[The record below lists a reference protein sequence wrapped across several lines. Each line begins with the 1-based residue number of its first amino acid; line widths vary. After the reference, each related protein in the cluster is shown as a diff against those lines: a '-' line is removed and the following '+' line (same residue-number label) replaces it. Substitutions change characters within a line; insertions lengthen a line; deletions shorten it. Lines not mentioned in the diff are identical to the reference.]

1 MAFIVG
7 RSVVGLMVEAS
18 EKRQIIHN
26 LFAPA
31 SFIEHFVLIFH
42 QTVLSNRK
50 IGCDSRLALDFGFN
64 STNEVTLQNIAYAK
78 KELILRKSSKKLSK
92 AFCHVI
98 IKPDFYNK
106 L

>member
-31 SFIEHFVLIFH
+31 SFIEHFILIFH

-50 IGCDSRLALDFGFN
+50 IGNDSVVRNRLALDFGFN
-64 STNEVTLQNIAYAK
+64 STNEVTL
-78 KELILRKSSKKLSK
+78 
-92 AFCHVI
+92 
-98 IKPDFYNK
+98 
-106 L
+106 